1 MPTQRTLAPVQRAYA
16 PIVVFF
22 AALVLLCDLAV
33 VTVHVLNDHTA
44 LITGRVHS
52 ASVGSAQTHV
62 VPSAGQV
69 FVTGTIDHLS
79 ADNAQIPVL
88 KSPLT
93 ITAVERG
100 VGHLTIDK
108 ALVGGKRVAITWD
121 GGTPLPVSGD
131 GGLDVGAIHADVD
144 GSGITFALDGAARTF
159 EPGTYSLG
167 TSVAV
172 GSAGIATPQDGVK
185 FTADDQTA
193 LTSKNNVVVHLDPQK
208 YDLLGPG
215 KVTVTGNLK
224 VQNPDKTETAHS
236 VTLDDGPY
244 RVTVQPG
251 SGAMTVDAILQ
262 GQVAVS

>member
-1 MPTQRTLAPVQRAYA
+1 MQRASA
-16 PIVVFF
+16 PILAFF
-22 AALVLLCDLAV
+22 AALALLCDVAV
-33 VTVHVLNDHTA
+33 VTVHVLNDHTT

-52 ASVGSAQTHV
+52 TTVGSTQTQV
-62 VPSAGQV
+62 VPAAGQV
-69 FVTGTIDHLS
+69 FVTGTVDHVS
-79 ADNAQIPVL
+79 ADNAQVDPL

-131 GGLDVGAIHADVD
+131 GGLDVGAIHVDVD
-144 GSGITFALDGAARTF
+144 GSGITFSLDGAPRTF
-159 EPGTYSLG
+159 EAGTYSLG

-193 LTSKNNVVVHLDPQK
+193 LTSKNNVVVHVDPQK
-208 YDLLGPG
+208 TDLLGPG
-215 KVTVTGNLK
+215 KVMVTGNLM
-224 VQNPDKTETAHS
+224 VQYPDKTTSAHS
-236 VTLDDGPY
+236 VALDDGPY
-244 RVTVQPG
+244 RVTVEPG
-251 SGAMTVDAILQ
+251 GGGVKIDAILQ
-262 GQVAVS
+262 GQVTVG